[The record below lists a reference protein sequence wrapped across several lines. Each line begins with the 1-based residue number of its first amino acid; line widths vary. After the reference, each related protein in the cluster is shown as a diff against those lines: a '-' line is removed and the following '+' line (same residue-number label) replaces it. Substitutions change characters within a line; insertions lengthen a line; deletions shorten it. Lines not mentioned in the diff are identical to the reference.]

1 MATGIIET
9 RCQGIVGKAL
19 AVPTGFTLGVHAAS
33 ERRAPD
39 AALVRT
45 ARCHGIVGKALAV
58 PAGFVLGVHAASER
72 RAPDATGNH

>member
-1 MATGIIET
+1 M
-9 RCQGIVGKAL
+9 GKAL

-72 RAPDATGNH
+72 RAPDGNWNH

>member
-1 MATGIIET
+1 MA
-9 RCQGIVGKAL
+9 R
-19 AVPTGFTLGVHAAS
+19 AVRTTGFALGVHAADK
-33 ERRAPD
+33 RRAPD

-45 ARCHGIVGKALAV
+45 ASCHGIVGNALAV